1 MGRVPSFLSFS
12 SELDSRYTG
21 SMKPLL
27 MAVLLGLAVPG
38 FAEEADEAVVQVT
51 PPRATHVAQA
61 VQALVQ
67 VSIITPQTFTL
78 TNSQY
83 ETPYARNFAGMPSI
97 QGGLAMPLFLAGGV
111 EAQAVGSLGYGFK
124 EGIFNL
130 TTVDGAPMRDLIRL
144 HRLPASLGVKFLYH
158 IPWLTFVKPS
168 LTVGGG
174 AQLIFQAGRLPGFN
188 DNFWLPY
195 YYFSPAL
202 TFFEN
207 RVSTDWFG
215 GFTFGISYQNDLSPK
230 QVLRAWSFDLSVNL
244 FL

>member
-1 MGRVPSFLSFS
+1 
-12 SELDSRYTG
+12 
-21 SMKPLL
+21 MKPLL
-27 MAVLLGLAVPG
+27 MVLLLGLAVPG
-38 FAEEADEAVVQVT
+38 FAEEADESVAELAV
-51 PPRATHVAQA
+51 PRTTHVAQA
-61 VQALVQ
+61 LQALIQ
-67 VSIITPQTFTL
+67 VSIVTPQTFTL
-78 TNSQY
+78 SNSLY
-83 ETPYARNFAGMPSI
+83 ETPYAQNFIGMPSL
-97 QGGLAMPLFLAGGV
+97 QGGLAMPLFLAGGI
-111 EAQAVGSLGYGFK
+111 EAQGIGTLGYGFK

-130 TTVDGAPMRDLIRL
+130 TTVEGKPARDLIRL
-144 HRLPASLGVKFLYH
+144 YRFPASLGVKFLYH

-174 AQLIFQAGRLPGFN
+174 AQLILQAGRLAGFS
-188 DNFWLPY
+188 DNFWIPY

-215 GFTFGISYQNDLSPK
+215 GFTFGISYQNDLSPR